1 MFSVSEFAKSEE
13 IRKAVELIIENGK
26 QFEAIDA
33 LMKSLQSEMQRADV
47 DRIEYKAALQA
58 IRKINRSN
66 NEAIDALCETR

>member
-13 IRKAVELIIENGK
+13 IHQAVELIIENGK

-33 LMKSLQSEMQRADV
+33 LMKSLQSEMQRVAV

>member
-26 QFEAIDA
+26 QFEAIDV

-47 DRIEYKAALQA
+47 GRIEYKAALQA